1 MKRTIHQ
8 EFFYS
13 RPAADVWA
21 YLTKPEL
28 IAQWLMP
35 NDFKPVVG
43 HEFFFRTKP
52 IPQLQL
58 DGNMACTVL
67 TVEPLKKLS
76 YTWKAGPAEGE
87 ALLDTVV
94 VWTLEQTGE
103 GTILRLEHSG
113 FEAVENFDLYLAM
126 MGGWSGNLKKMCD
139 RINQVVNDTA
149 TA

>member
-1 MKRTIHQ
+1 MKKSIRQ

-13 RPAADVWA
+13 HPVEDVWD

-28 IAQWLMP
+28 IAQWLML

-43 HEFFFRTKP
+43 HDFFFRTKP

-67 TVEPLKKLS
+67 AVDPLKKLS
-76 YTWKAGPAEGE
+76 YSWRGGPSEGVVTF
-87 ALLDTVV
+87 DTIV
-94 VWTLEQTGE
+94 VWTLEQTAD

-113 FEAVENFDLYLAM
+113 FDEI
-126 MGGWSGNLKKMCD
+126 K
-139 RINQVVNDTA
+139 
-149 TA
+149 